1 MRIWSAVSPLA
12 TIIVGLAPLVLAR
25 PPPTTGDEPPKW
37 TPEVSPNYAT
47 LSSPLS
53 GERFYQGK
61 DLPIRFTDQ
70 STSATEAR
78 FSISNY
84 TGVYLIG
91 KASLK
96 NNGHI
101 STKFKLPNWVA
112 DGTYDFVASE
122 NDGPFGSDDF
132 NTDVVICTVFV
143 GHPRPGQME
152 FAPFRNQAEQ
162 DLIDQSLHRL
172 QKREPHPP
180 KFVAPTT
187 NQSVPQ
193 GSPIA
198 IRFLD
203 GQLDPNVTQARFV
216 LRSRDQTAASEQ
228 ELVLE
233 GPDASEGG
241 LYTFDGVLIQ
251 TNVTPPPEITPGT
264 YSLVAEEVDP
274 QDPREFQRAASIDIQ
289 IVPAAQNSTDEPQRQ
304 TLLGQESN
312 EQDLLA
318 SHQASLKI
326 RSPALEKRAGS
337 PAFITPTKNQKITT
351 GHHLNIS
358 FVNADRKTDRV
369 RFILKPISAKTT
381 QKQLV
386 LFSRNALS
394 EHLFLNE
401 TTCNA
406 RVFFPLGIAGG
417 DYDLVAQEVYSEKN
431 LKEVGWVRIKV
442 VQPKKASALKS
453 RDLPMSRFPSS
464 GGLLDKPVGRR
475 MQPLD
480 SASED
485 LAHAQPTVLER
496 RQSVKRRESATML
509 EPTPNQ
515 NVPSGSTFFCRI
527 QDKHATSET
536 AHFVLRSFGGY
547 EQYLG
552 AAKFVNGVATLKT
565 TCPTDLRYDTYY
577 IAALQNSIKRP
588 QTFLDVISTA
598 IIVSHARPT
607 TQIPL
612 GPREPFTSS
621 AHLAKPVY
629 DQSISGGKIF
639 ECRLLNGIHNER
651 VKFMLRLGDG
661 RSDLAVG
668 NCEFKENGVA
678 QTMCQIPSSI
688 TPGTYTFVAQKSSMS
703 QPDSFQDVDQV
714 IISLANPRGF
724 GPDLEPHRHLP
735 RRALAS
741 SHAAAPPSSV
751 LLQPTRNQALPQG
764 QGFTVKMA
772 ENNAPPSSLWR
783 FLLKP
788 ATSSPTPE
796 DEEHVLGTT
805 SNPSSLEQT
814 LKCPEDMAKGNYLFV
829 VQNSD
834 PNDPQTFFDAASAPV
849 VVVDPTSRPAM

>member
-1 MRIWSAVSPLA
+1 MRIWSAACPFAIMV
-12 TIIVGLAPLVLAR
+12 VLAPLLLAR
-25 PPPTTGDEPPKW
+25 PPTTTAGDEPHKS
-37 TPEVSPNYAT
+37 EVSPDYAT

-53 GERFYQGK
+53 GQRFYQGK
-61 DLPIRFTDQ
+61 DMPIRFTDP

-78 FSISNY
+78 FSVSNY

-162 DLIDQSLHRL
+162 DLIDNNL
-172 QKREPHPP
+172 QTCDATVLKKREPHPP
-180 KFVAPTT
+180 KFVTPKA
-187 NQSVPQ
+187 NQSIPQ

-203 GQLDPNVTQARFV
+203 GQLDPNVTQARFM
-216 LRSRDQTAASEQ
+216 LRPRTPTVASDDQ
-228 ELVLE
+228 ELVLA
-233 GPDASEGG
+233 GPDTSSERG

-251 TNVTPPPEITPGT
+251 TNVTPPQEITPGA

-274 QDPREFQRAASIDIQ
+274 QDSSRFQRAASIDIQ
-289 IVPAAQNSTDEPQRQ
+289 IVPAAQDSTDEPQAQ
-304 TLLGQESN
+304 TLAQESN
-312 EQDLLA
+312 EEDLL
-318 SHQASLKI
+318 S
-326 RSPALEKRAGS
+326 SPPVLEKRAKS
-337 PAFITPTKNQKITT
+337 PAFIAPTKNQQITT

-358 FVNADRKTDRV
+358 FVNPNRKTDRV

-381 QKQLV
+381 QKQLI

-394 EHLFLNE
+394 EQLFVNE

-406 RVFFPLGIAGG
+406 RVFFPLAIAGG
-417 DYDLVAQEVYSEKN
+417 DYDLVAQEVYSEGK
-431 LKEVGWVRIKV
+431 LKDVGSVRIKV
-442 VQPKKASALKS
+442 VQPKKARALKS
-453 RDLPMSRFPSS
+453 RDLLPMSRFPGS
-464 GGLLDKPVGRR
+464 GGLLDKPIGRR
-475 MQPLD
+475 LQPLAP
-480 SASED
+480 ASED
-485 LAHAQPTVLER
+485 LTRAQPTVLER
-496 RQSVKRRESATML
+496 RQSVQRRESATML

-515 NVPSGSTFFCRI
+515 NVPSGSTFLCKL
-527 QDKHATSET
+527 QDKHATSEI

-552 AAKFVNGVATLKT
+552 AAKFVNGIATLKT
-565 TCPTDLRYDTYY
+565 TCPTDLPYDTYY
-577 IAALQNSIKRP
+577 IAALQNSLKRP
-588 QTFLDVISTA
+588 QTFLDVISTV

-612 GPREPFTSS
+612 GPREPFVSS

-629 DQSISGGKIF
+629 NQFIPGGNIF
-639 ECRLLNGIHNER
+639 ECRLLNGIHTER
-651 VKFMLRLGDG
+651 VKFLLRFGDG

-678 QTMCQIPSSI
+678 QTMCQIPSSVG
-688 TPGTYTFVAQKSSMS
+688 PGTYMFVAQKSSKS
-703 QPDSFQDVDQV
+703 RPDWFLDVDQV
-714 IISLANPRGF
+714 MISLANPRGL
-724 GPDLEPHRHLP
+724 GPDLEPHHRLP
-735 RRALAS
+735 RRALERN
-741 SHAAAPPSSV
+741 HATSPSSV
-751 LLQPTRNQALPQG
+751 LLQPTPNQAIPKG

-772 ENNAPPSSLWR
+772 QNNAPPSSLLR

-788 ATSSPTPE
+788 ATSSPSP
-796 DEEHVLGTT
+796 DDQEHVLGTT
-805 SNPSSLEQT
+805 SNPESLEQT
-814 LKCPEDMAKGNYLFV
+814 LKCPDDMPKGNYLFV
-829 VQNSD
+829 VQT
-834 PNDPQTFFDAASAPV
+834 NDPDDPQKFLDAGKTPV
-849 VVVDPTSRPAM
+849 MVIDPWKSGPAK